1 MRKLLLSFFTCAA
14 LGVTSMSYAQT
25 FKIATLSPDGS
36 FWTNTLKEAGKTIDE
51 KTASRVQFRFYPG
64 GVMGSDAAVLK
75 KIRIGQLQGA
85 MFTGGAI
92 APQAPDAQIYTIP
105 LLFNSYAEV
114 DYVRKK
120 MDAEIEKS
128 INSAGFV
135 NFGLAEG
142 GFAYVMSK
150 KPIADANELKK
161 HKVWAP
167 SDDAAAQAAA
177 ETFQLSPVTLSMG
190 DVLTGLQTDL
200 INTITASPIAAIALQ
215 WHTQIKYVTD
225 LPIAYFTVLMAIDQK
240 AFAKISAADQK
251 IVNDVMRAAFVKI
264 NNQNRIDN
272 DNAFIALKKQG
283 INMVQPTAE
292 QLKVWR
298 DKTQIAGKIFATKGK
313 ITPAHQQRV
322 NTLLAEFRKNA
333 AAAQ

>member
-1 MRKLLLSFFTCAA
+1 MRKFLLGFFTCAA
-14 LGVTSMSYAQT
+14 LGITPASYAQT

-36 FWTNTLKEAGKTIDE
+36 FWTNTLKEAGNAIAQKTE
-51 KTASRVQFRFYPG
+51 NRVQFRFYPG

-75 KIRIGQLQGA
+75 KIRIGQLHGA

-114 DYVRKK
+114 DYVRKQ
-120 MDAEIEKS
+120 MDPEIEKS
-128 INSAGFV
+128 INNAGFV

-150 KPIADANELKK
+150 KPISDANELKNN
-161 HKVWAP
+161 KVWAP

-177 ETFQLSPVTLSMG
+177 ETFQLSPVALSMG
-190 DVLTGLQTDL
+190 DVLTGLQTDM

-215 WHTQIKYVTD
+215 WHTQIKYITD
-225 LPIAYFTVLMAIDQK
+225 LPIAYFTVLMAIDKK
-240 AFAKISAADQK
+240 AYAKISAADQK
-251 IVNDVMRAAFVKI
+251 IVNDLMRAAFVKI
-264 NNQNRIDN
+264 NNQNRVDN
-272 DNAFIALKKQG
+272 DNAFVALKKQG
-283 INMVQPTAE
+283 INMVQPTPA

-298 DKTQIAGKIFATKGK
+298 DKTQVAGKIFAAKGK
-313 ITPAHQQRV
+313 INTAHQQRI
-322 NTLLAEFRKNA
+322 NTLLMEYRKNA
-333 AAAQ
+333 IPAK